1 MTEELTPVMQ
11 QYLKLKSEVKDCVLL
26 FRLGDFYEL
35 FFEDAVECAP
45 ILQIA
50 LTTRDGEIPMCGIPY
65 HSLENYIPKLLNA
78 GKKIAIAEQME
89 EPGKGAIVKRE
100 IVQILTPGL
109 SIEVEEERVLS
120 SLYFSNENYFLVYL
134 NLGAR
139 KLHLIKFQEREELSD
154 FLFSEPIKELIISEE
169 LKIKEI
175 LPSNL
180 VLTVIPAD
188 YFSFHFSKEEIIKT
202 FKVSSLKG
210 LNISED
216 GFIPPLGCLLKY
228 VKETLKDEFQSFKE
242 LEIKQENME
251 VLPPSTLRNLEIFK
265 TMEGEKKGSFFD
277 FFERAITPM
286 GKRNLRDWLTHP
298 LKEKKEILKRQE
310 VISFF
315 LANKEI
321 MKNLSNIFRNTPD
334 IPKILGKLALKRE
347 HPRDILGLGQAIF
360 KLKEINNILKEP
372 LPLLLSEILNQLKE
386 IPKDILNI
394 KNILKEEIPFL
405 FREGNFIKEG
415 VSMELDDLRKLKS
428 NSSQAIFEFEKRERE
443 RHKIPTLK
451 IKFNKVFGYFIE
463 VSKGQLDKVPENYI
477 RKQTLVNAERFY
489 TIEIKELEEKIRSAD
504 EKIIELELNIYEELR
519 EKIKEKI
526 GFLLNFSEG
535 IGKIDALLSFSKVA
549 EEENF
554 VLPEITEED
563 EIKIIEGWHPVV
575 SKLVCLPFVTNDC
588 VLDGKNEKIMIIT
601 GPNMGGKSTYLRQV
615 GLIALLG
622 QIGSFVPAKSAKL
635 PIFDHIFTR
644 VGSADFLHRGE
655 STFMVEM
662 IEMSRIL
669 RGATENSLILLDEV
683 GRGTSTFDG
692 LSIAWATV
700 EYLHNTKGKCGF
712 CLFATHYHELTNLSN
727 DLEKVINKTF
737 QVKEYKDKII
747 FLHRL
752 IDGASDRSY
761 GIEVAKLAGMPEV
774 AIERAKE
781 ILVILEKADLL
792 KDRKIKDKYLKQ
804 MLLFESPNPIIEEIQ
819 QLKIEELTPI
829 EALNLIAKWK
839 KEI

>member
-1 MTEELTPVMQ
+1 MIEELTPVMQ
-11 QYLKLKSEVKDCVLL
+11 QYLNLKNKVKDCILL

-35 FFEDAVECAP
+35 FFDDAVECAP
-45 ILQIA
+45 ILQIV
-50 LTTRDGEIPMCGIPY
+50 LTSRDGEIPMCGIPY

-78 GKKIAIAEQME
+78 GKKIAIAEQVE
-89 EPGKGAIVKRE
+89 EPGKGTIVKRE

-109 SIEVEEERVLS
+109 SIEAEEERVLAS
-120 SLYFSNENYFLVYL
+120 IYLSDKNYFLSYL

-139 KLHLIKFQEREELSD
+139 KLNLIKFQEREELSD
-154 FLFSEPIKELIISEE
+154 FMLSQPIKELILSEE

-175 LPSNL
+175 LPQNIL
-180 VLTVIPAD
+180 LTVMPAE
-188 YFSFHFSKEEIIKT
+188 YFNFHFAKDEILKT

-210 LNISED
+210 LNIDEE
-216 GFIPPLGCLLKY
+216 GFIPALGALLKY
-228 VKETLKDEFQSFKE
+228 VKETLKNDFHNFKD
-242 LEIKQENME
+242 LEIKKENME

-277 FFERAITPM
+277 FFERAMTPM
-286 GKRNLRDWLTHP
+286 GKRILSDWLTHP
-298 LKEKKEILKRQE
+298 LKEKKEILERQE
-310 VISFF
+310 VVSFF
-315 LANKEI
+315 LTNKEI
-321 MKNLSNIFRNTPD
+321 MKNLSNILKNTPD
-334 IPKILGKLALKRE
+334 IPKILGKLELKRE
-347 HPRDILGLGQAIF
+347 HPREILALGQAVF
-360 KLKEINNILKEP
+360 KLKKINEILKEP
-372 LPLLLSEILNQLKE
+372 LPFFLSKILNNLRDVPESILK
-386 IPKDILNI
+386 I

-405 FREGNFIKEG
+405 FKEGNFIREG
-415 VSMELDDLRKLKS
+415 VSEELDNLKKLKS
-428 NSSQAIFEFEKRERE
+428 NSSQAIFEFEKKERE
-443 RHKIPTLK
+443 RLKIPTLK

-463 VSKGQLDKVPENYI
+463 VSKGQVDKIPENYI

-489 TIEIKELEEKIRSAD
+489 TIEIKELEEKIKNAY
-504 EKIIELELNIYEELR
+504 EKIIELELKIYEELR
-519 EKIKEKI
+519 EEIIEKI
-526 GFLLNFSEG
+526 GFLINFSDG
-535 IGKIDALLSFSKVA
+535 IGKIDALLSFSKVS
-549 EEENF
+549 EEQSF
-554 VLPEITEED
+554 VLPEISEED

-575 SKLVCLPFVTNDC
+575 SKLVSLPFVPNDC
-588 VLDGKNEKIMIIT
+588 FLDGKKEKIMIIT

-615 GLIALLG
+615 GLIALLA

-692 LSIAWATV
+692 ISIAWATV
-700 EYLHNTKGKCGF
+700 EYLHNTKGKCAF
-712 CLFATHYHELTNLSN
+712 CLFATHYHELTNLSY

-747 FLHRL
+747 FLHKL
-752 IDGASDRSY
+752 IDGTSDRSY

-781 ILVILEKADLL
+781 ILLILEKADLL
-792 KDRKIKDKYLKQ
+792 RDRKIKDKYFKQ
-804 MLLFESPNPIIEEIQ
+804 LFLFESPNPIIEEIQ
-819 QLKIEELTPI
+819 QLKIEQLTPL

-839 KEI
+839 KEV